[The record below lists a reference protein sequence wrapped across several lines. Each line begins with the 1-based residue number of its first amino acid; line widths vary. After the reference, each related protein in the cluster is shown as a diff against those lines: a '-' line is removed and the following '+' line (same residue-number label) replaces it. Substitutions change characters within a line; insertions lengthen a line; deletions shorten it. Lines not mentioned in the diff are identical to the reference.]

1 MLTQEETLSL
11 VQSAQAGDNNAKEKL
26 IIENMPLVK
35 SVIRR
40 YKNRGVEDEDLLQL
54 GSMGFVKAINNFS
67 PDFNVKF
74 STYAVP
80 MIAGEVKRFLR
91 DDGSIKVSRS
101 IKHNAVLIK
110 NYITDFQL
118 KYNREPNID
127 EISKEFNIEP
137 QEVILTLEA
146 SNQII
151 SMDDKVDE
159 EDDSL
164 ADRTQDGFSPEK
176 MVDKILI
183 RDLIDN
189 LPAREK
195 RIVIMRYYLDKTQSE
210 IAKIMGVSQVQISR
224 LENKIMESFKTML
237 KWFINAIKTLKT
249 CCFEYC
255 KFSILLKKLLFK
267 VKKLYALW
275 HLSGWNTLYIKLKY
289 LIISKK
295 GLYIWWT

>member
-1 MLTQEETLSL
+1 MLTQEETLAL
-11 VQSAQAGDNNAKEKL
+11 VQLAQAGDNNAKEKL

-67 PDFNVKF
+67 PEFNVKF

-91 DDGSIKVSRS
+91 DDGSIKVARS

-110 NYITDFQL
+110 NYITDFQT

-183 RDLIDN
+183 RDLIDS

-224 LENKIMESFKTML
+224 LENKIMENFKTML
-237 KWFINAIKTLKT
+237 K
-249 CCFEYC
+249 
-255 KFSILLKKLLFK
+255 
-267 VKKLYALW
+267 
-275 HLSGWNTLYIKLKY
+275 
-289 LIISKK
+289 
-295 GLYIWWT
+295 